1 MMSDINVFA
10 IQQRLRA
17 GAFVSVP
24 RIQKTYG
31 LNYCQAKRFLQN
43 LIDRGWVE
51 EKPKALRYRIR
62 HDMLKLRRIR
72 KEEVNDLLDAITSDA
87 VNALDCVIHHP
98 GAEFKTLEDAVRGKD
113 DTVAAVTVLVERDL
127 IYCYKEHFYPCVS
140 GKTAKVLKDVAF
152 AKERIASRNR
162 MLKGEEDFSKLLV
175 MFNVLF
181 EDA

>member
-1 MMSDINVFA
+1 
-10 IQQRLRA
+10 
-17 GAFVSVP
+17 
-24 RIQKTYG
+24 
-31 LNYCQAKRFLQN
+31 
-43 LIDRGWVE
+43 
-51 EKPKALRYRIR
+51 
-62 HDMLKLRRIR
+62 MLKLRRIR